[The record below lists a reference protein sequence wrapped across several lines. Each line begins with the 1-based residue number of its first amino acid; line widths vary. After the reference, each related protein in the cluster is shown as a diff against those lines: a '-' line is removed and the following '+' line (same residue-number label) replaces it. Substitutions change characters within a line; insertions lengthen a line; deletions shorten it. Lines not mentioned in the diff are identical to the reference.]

1 MLITFKEIFDLIL
14 MWITTT
20 YIFLPKKPLTLKEI
34 KTYFLWVGGGVVLHE
49 IFHKITAL
57 ILGVNATFHA
67 FYPGLIIAVLLKLI
81 SPILILLPGY
91 VSINSFYLTP
101 LQELLIS
108 FAGPFANL
116 LLWLGL
122 RKLAVKKQDIYIY
135 WASEINK
142 FLFIF
147 NMLPIPPLDGFKV
160 LIALLS
166 LI

>member
-1 MLITFKEIFDLIL
+1 MLITLQEIFDLVL
-14 MWITTT
+14 MWLVTT
-20 YIFLPKKPLTLKEI
+20 YVFLPKQPLTLKEV
-34 KTYFLWVGGGVVLHE
+34 KVYFFWVGGGVVLHE
-49 IFHKITAL
+49 LFHKIVA
-57 ILGVNATFHA
+57 ISLGVNATFHA
-67 FYPGLIIAVLLKLI
+67 FYLGLILAVLLKLFLPFI
-81 SPILILLPGY
+81 ILLPGY
-91 VSINSFYLTP
+91 VSIHALYLTP

-122 RKLAVKKQDIYIY
+122 RKLAIKRQDFYIY

-142 FLFIF
+142 LLFIF

-160 LIALLS
+160 LMALLS